1 MPSSPP
7 PEPQGQ
13 VAFPPALEIEFI
25 AYLEGI
31 ANHGIFSQ
39 AKKASY
45 KKWLENPYSQL
56 EGDTIEERATNA
68 NHRNYT
74 LRRFQLVE
82 GCIYRKVE
90 VKKSILYQ
98 ARYIALDSNAF
109 DIICKEYRYLLHYS

>member
-7 PEPQGQ
+7 LEPQGQ
-13 VAFPPALEIEFI
+13 VAFPPTLEIEFI

-56 EGDTIEERATNA
+56 KGNTIEECTTNV
-68 NHRNYT
+68 NHRNHA
-74 LRRFQLVE
+74 LRRF
-82 GCIYRKVE
+82 
-90 VKKSILYQ
+90 
-98 ARYIALDSNAF
+98 
-109 DIICKEYRYLLHYS
+109 

>member
-7 PEPQGQ
+7 LEPQGQ

-45 KKWLENPYSQL
+45 KK
-56 EGDTIEERATNA
+56 
-68 NHRNYT
+68 
-74 LRRFQLVE
+74 
-82 GCIYRKVE
+82 
-90 VKKSILYQ
+90 
-98 ARYIALDSNAF
+98 
-109 DIICKEYRYLLHYS
+109 